1 MNEYIS
7 VLLRCLIIFILLII
21 IIRLLGKREVGELSI
36 FDLVVILIISD
47 IGAMGIDEKELF
59 IPAILC
65 LILLLI
71 LQKLFSYILL
81 KISSLRN
88 IVDGSS
94 RILIFEGKIL
104 FENFKK
110 ESYTIDDLLSQI
122 HKEGI
127 LDISEV
133 NLAILETSGNLA
145 VFSFKRY
152 PKVFLPVI
160 ISKKLI
166 KENIKLLNINEALI
180 YDYLNK
186 KNLNIKDIAY
196 MSSYRD
202 SIKEYYLFDRKRR

>member
-47 IGAMGIDEKELF
+47 IGAMGIDEKDLF

-71 LQKLFSYILL
+71 LQKTFSYILL

-94 RILIFEGKIL
+94 RVLIFEGEIL
-104 FENFKK
+104 FGNFKK

-145 VFSFKRY
+145 VFSCLRY
-152 PKVFLPVI
+152 PKVSLPVI
-160 ISKKLI
+160 VSKKIVKENLKLLDI
-166 KENIKLLNINEALI
+166 KEDFI
-180 YDYLNK
+180 YDYLN
-186 KNLNIKDIAY
+186 NNNINIKDVAY
-196 MSSYRD
+196 MSSYKD
-202 SIKEYYLFDRKRR
+202 GIKDYYLFDKKRK